1 MVRLPKILSYSRWL
15 SALIIAMTLVTL
27 LIGGL
32 ALHSVE
38 MNLVASAG
46 ESRALVAVEIA
57 DKLNMLMAVLDG
69 TIQRMAYSKTFQ
81 GRDAATKTRYQ
92 EWMVAALPVYG
103 WLGVTVA
110 GGRIV
115 SATDHASVGQVR
127 SDRK

>member
-15 SALIIAMTLVTL
+15 SALIIAMTLVAL

-38 MNLVASAG
+38 MYLVASAG

-57 DKLNMLMAVLDG
+57 DKLNMLMAELDG
-69 TIQRMAYSKTFQ
+69 TIQRMAYSQTFQ
-81 GRDAATKTRYQ
+81 GRGAATKTRYQ
-92 EWMVAALPVYG
+92 EWMVTALPVYG

-110 GGRIV
+110 SGHIV

-127 SDRK
+127 GDRK